1 MEHIIFY
8 IIIAIIIFNYLFE
21 RILNYLNIKNMH
33 DTPPKEAE
41 DVYDEIKYRKSQE
54 YNKESAM
61 FSMITSTLSLVLILF
76 MLLFKGFAFVDNL
89 ARSFSDNPILIAILF
104 FGILGIASDIIFT
117 PFDLYDTF
125 VIEEK
130 YGFNKTTAKTYIMD
144 KIKGYLLSVVIGG
157 GLIALITWIYHET
170 GMFFWLYIWITLIVF
185 MVLSTMFY
193 ASVIIPLFNK
203 LSPLPEGELRS
214 AIESYCNKVNFKLDN
229 LYVMDGSKRSSKANA
244 FFSGLGPR
252 KKIVLYDT
260 LIEKHTVEELVAIL
274 AHEVG
279 HFKKKHTLQGII
291 MGVLQTGLMLFI
303 LSLVIDNPALAGA
316 LGVENDSFHIGILA
330 FSLLYS
336 PLSLL
341 LGIIMNANSRK
352 NEYEADKYSKETYN
366 KNALIS
372 ALKKLSA
379 DNLSNLTPHSAYE
392 FVYYSHP
399 SLIKRLKAMNN

>member
-1 MEHIIFY
+1 
-8 IIIAIIIFNYLFE
+8 
-21 RILNYLNIKNMH
+21 MH